1 MNSID
6 TRYFIAII
14 DKMRTENL
22 LSNFELMVLL
32 ALIRVGENAYGVP
45 ISKEIEQQSGR
56 GVSIASLY
64 AALARLEAKGFVKS
78 ELGEPTAARG
88 GRAKKYFKVTSRGLR
103 EVREVKGTLV
113 RLWNGVLEL

>member
-1 MNSID
+1 
-6 TRYFIAII
+6 
-14 DKMRTENL
+14 MRTENL

-56 GVSIASLY
+56 SVSIASLY

-78 ELGEPTAARG
+78 ELGEPTASRG

-113 RLWNGVLEL
+113 RLWNGVLES